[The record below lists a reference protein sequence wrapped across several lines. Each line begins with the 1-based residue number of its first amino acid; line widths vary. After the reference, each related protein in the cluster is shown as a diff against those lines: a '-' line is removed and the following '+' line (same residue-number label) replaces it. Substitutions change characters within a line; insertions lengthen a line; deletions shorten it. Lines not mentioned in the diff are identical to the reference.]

1 MRLTQAAALCML
13 AASLA
18 GCQDVENVLNSG
30 TARIQVQN
38 LRGST
43 LMAVYTPPCTG
54 GDLGED
60 KLPLAGGTVPHGGLG
75 SFYIDAGCYDVV
87 GDWGGGI
94 RQTVPDV
101 RAFNGVQSR
110 VVFTD

>member
-18 GCQDVENVLNSG
+18 GCQDVKNALNSG

-38 LRGST
+38 LRGSP

-54 GDLGED
+54 GDLGANQ
-60 KLPLAGGTVPHGGLG
+60 LGGTVPHGGLG
-75 SFYIDAGCYDVV
+75 AFYIDAGCYDVI

-110 VVFTD
+110 VVFSD

>member
-1 MRLTQAAALCML
+1 MRLTQAALCML

-43 LMAVYTPPCTG
+43 LMAVYTPLCTG
-54 GDLGED
+54 GDLGAN
-60 KLPLAGGTVPHGGLG
+60 KLELAGGTVPHGGLA
-75 SFYIDAGCYDVV
+75 SFYIDAGCYDVI

-94 RQTVPDV
+94 RQTVQDV
-101 RAFNGVQSR
+101 RAYNGVQSR
-110 VVFTD
+110 VVFPN